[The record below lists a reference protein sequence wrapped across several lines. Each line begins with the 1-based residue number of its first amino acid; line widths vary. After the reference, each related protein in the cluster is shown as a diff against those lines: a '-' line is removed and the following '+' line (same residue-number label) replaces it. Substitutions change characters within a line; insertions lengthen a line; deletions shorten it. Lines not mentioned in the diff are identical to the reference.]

1 MEVHVSINTNGSTKE
16 LQRLTDRLG
25 DLANLLEAITEAE
38 LSRSSNS
45 YFAAGLDEP
54 SVLMDNRTQ
63 PDHFQYRTGDGF
75 LDQPGPSAE

>member
-45 YFAAGLDEP
+45 YFAAGLDFVSKEINA
-54 SVLMDNRTQ
+54 VYAQKYDLVNGWEVTK
-63 PDHFQYRTGDGF
+63 
-75 LDQPGPSAE
+75 